1 MAFVCHFPR
10 DADEF
15 DQFSDELVNHT
26 HTKKSFHSL
35 YYYNIH
41 VTVAKRLG

>member
-26 HTKKSFHSL
+26 HKEIISFL
-35 YYYNIH
+35 
-41 VTVAKRLG
+41 VLL